1 MRAFQ
6 LRRPKKKG
14 MRFFLM
20 PLVDVIFLLLTFF
33 MLSSNLAA
41 YSALTLGD
49 YRREAAAA
57 GEQPAPAPTA
67 TQPDLVLTVTAGE
80 VRANG
85 AALPLAAF
93 AAEAER
99 LKAGGADSVVV
110 FVRPSATAQDIVSVL
125 EALKRAAFATVS
137 VRTRQGAG

>member
-6 LRRPKKKG
+6 LRRERKKG
-14 MRFFLM
+14 MRFMLI

-33 MLSSNLAA
+33 MLSTNLAA

-49 YRREAAAA
+49 YRRESAV
-57 GEQPAPAPTA
+57 QPQAPTSTA
-67 TQPDLVLTVTAGE
+67 AQPDVILTVSAGE

-85 AALPLAAF
+85 TPVPLAGF
-93 AAEAER
+93 ADEAAR
-99 LKAGGADSVVV
+99 LKASGADSVVV

-125 EALKRAAFATVS
+125 EVLKRTAFATVS
-137 VRTRQGAG
+137 VRTRQAG

>member
-1 MRAFQ
+1 MVAFQ
-6 LRRPKKKG
+6 LRRPRRKG
-14 MRFFLM
+14 MRFMLM

-49 YRREAAAA
+49 YHRENQAAAPA
-57 GEQPAPAPTA
+57 QPAPAA
-67 TQPDLVLTVTAGE
+67 TQPDLVLTVSAGE

-85 AALPLAAF
+85 TALPLAGF
-93 AAEAER
+93 AAEAAR
-99 LKAGGADSVVV
+99 LKSGGASSVVV

-125 EALKRAAFATVS
+125 EGLKRAEFATVS

>member
-1 MRAFQ
+1 MAAFQ
-6 LRRPKKKG
+6 LRGPRRKG
-14 MRFFLM
+14 MRFMLM

-49 YRREAAAA
+49 YRRETQPAA
-57 GEQPAPAPTA
+57 GTQPAPAA
-67 TQPDLVLTVTAGE
+67 AQPDLVLTVSAGE

-85 AALPLAAF
+85 TAVPLTSF
-93 AAEAER
+93 AAEAAR
-99 LKAGGADSVVV
+99 LKGSGAKSVVV

-125 EALKRAAFATVS
+125 EGLKRAEFATVS

>member
-1 MRAFQ
+1 MPAYQ

-49 YRREAAAA
+49 YRREAAAPA
-57 GEQPAPAPTA
+57 TQQPAAQA
-67 TQPDLVLTVTAGE
+67 AAQPDLVLTVTAGQ

-85 AALPLAAF
+85 AEMPLAAL

-125 EALKRAAFATVS
+125 EALKRAGFATVS
-137 VRTRQGAG
+137 VRTGQGAG

>member
-1 MRAFQ
+1 MAAFQ
-6 LRRPKKKG
+6 LRGPRRKG
-14 MRFFLM
+14 MRFMLM

-49 YRREAAAA
+49 YRREAQAAA
-57 GEQPAPAPTA
+57 GSQPAPAA
-67 TQPDLVLTVTAGE
+67 AQPDLVLTVSAGE

-85 AALPLAAF
+85 TPVPLTGF
-93 AAEAER
+93 AAEAAR
-99 LKAGGADSVVV
+99 LKGSGARSVVV

-125 EALKRAAFATVS
+125 EGLKRAEFATVS

>member
-1 MRAFQ
+1 MHFM
-6 LRRPKKKG
+6 LI
-14 MRFFLM
+14 

-33 MLSSNLAA
+33 MLSTNLAA

-49 YRREAAAA
+49 YRRESGAAAPPTEA
-57 GEQPAPAPTA
+57 APATA
-67 TQPDLVLTVTAGE
+67 RPDLILTVSAGE

-85 AALPLAAF
+85 TVLPLAGF
-93 AAEAER
+93 ADEAAR

-125 EALKRAAFATVS
+125 EVLKRAAFATVS
-137 VRTRQGAG
+137 VRTRAG

>member
-1 MRAFQ
+1 MPAFQ

-49 YRREAAAA
+49 YRREAAAPA
-57 GEQPAPAPTA
+57 TQQPAAQA
-67 TQPDLVLTVTAGE
+67 AAQPDLVLTVTAGQ

-85 AALPLAAF
+85 SAVPLTGF

-137 VRTRQGAG
+137 VRTGQGAG